1 MQLER
6 QSSAGRNRTNCSN
19 VCLGSAVSVSATHV
33 VCAAQVCAA
42 QMCKHKWGWITQ
54 AVTPP
59 NSSSQ
64 HTERWG
70 GHMTQPLPM
79 EKHRCRCCET
89 WQYRSENLLNVN
101 YSFFF
106 FFLCCFSSTSFL
118 FHYCQIFF
126 KVNSIV
132 PYGPPLDESLVL
144 YV

>member
-1 MQLER
+1 MRQLTGRIPERWQMQLER
-6 QSSAGRNRTNCSN
+6 QSSAGRKRTNCSN
-19 VCLGSAVSVSATHV
+19 VCLGSAVSISATHV

-54 AVTPP
+54 AVTP

-89 WQYRSENLLNVN
+89 WQYRSEKLLKVN

-106 FFLCCFSSTSFL
+106 FFVLFL
-118 FHYCQIFF
+118 FNFF
-126 KVNSIV
+126 
-132 PYGPPLDESLVL
+132 PFSLL
-144 YV
+144 SNFFQG